1 MIFRRYADP
10 MSLLN
15 GMLSARQLTEFVGES
30 VKMYNEEYKEKAL
43 WEVWL
48 HRAFDQSY
56 SDFLASVGEAK
67 RPEPTQE
74 EVSDIV
80 TESESILQ
88 KFIPG

>member
-1 MIFRRYADP
+1 MA
-10 MSLLN
+10 LLD

-30 VKMYNEEYKEKAL
+30 VRMYNEEYKEKAL

-56 SDFLASVGEAK
+56 SDFLVSVGEAK

-74 EVSDIV
+74 EVAGIV
-80 TESESILQ
+80 AESVAMLQ
-88 KFIPG
+88 NFKPFEE